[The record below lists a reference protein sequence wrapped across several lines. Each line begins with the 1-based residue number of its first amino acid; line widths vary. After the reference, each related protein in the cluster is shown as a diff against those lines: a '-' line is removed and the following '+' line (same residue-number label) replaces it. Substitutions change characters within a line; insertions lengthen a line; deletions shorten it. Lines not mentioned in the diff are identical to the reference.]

1 MTSLTIPQQ
10 IDGLR
15 LRLSRFTQGHVNA
28 SYIGWLNDLKVVK
41 YSNQRFISHTTE
53 TCLRYLQSFA
63 DTHNRF
69 YAIEELATGQ
79 MLGTLTV
86 YANLHHQTADI
97 GILIGATQHWGQ
109 GLGQEAFELA
119 MRALASTGQIRKIT
133 AGTMACNVGMV
144 KIMERSGMH
153 LEATR
158 KAQELLDG
166 QPMDVLYYA
175 HFVNTNVPTA
185 ANASSAP

>member
-28 SYIGWLNDLKVVK
+28 SYIGWLNDPKVVK
-41 YSNQRFISHTTE
+41 YSNQRFISHTPE
-53 TCLRYLQSFA
+53 TCLGYLQSFA
-63 DTHNRF
+63 NTHNRF
-69 YAIEELATGQ
+69 YAIEELATAQ

-86 YANLHHQTADI
+86 YANLPHQTADI

-144 KIMERSGMH
+144 KIMERSGMY

-175 HFVNTNVPTA
+175 HFVNTNVPTP
-185 ANASSAP
+185 ANAP

>member
-15 LRLSRFTQGHVNA
+15 LRLSRFTKGHVNA
-28 SYIGWLNDLKVVK
+28 SYIGWLNDPKVVK
-41 YSNQRFISHTTE
+41 YSNQRFIRHTPE
-53 TCLRYLQSFA
+53 TCLRYLESFA

-119 MRALASTGQIRKIT
+119 MRELASTGQIRKIT

-158 KAQELLDG
+158 KAQELLDD
-166 QPMDVLYYA
+166 QPMDVLYFAQY
-175 HFVNTNVPTA
+175 VNTDVPTA
-185 ANASSAP
+185 ANASPAP

>member
-1 MTSLTIPQQ
+1 MTTLNLPQQ

-15 LRLSRFTQGHVNA
+15 LCLSCFTQGHVNA
-28 SYIGWLNDLKVVK
+28 SYIGWLNDPNVVK
-41 YSNQRFISHTTE
+41 YSNQRFISHTSE
-53 TCLRYLQSFA
+53 TCLHYLQSFSG
-63 DTHNRF
+63 TSNCF
-69 YAIEELATGQ
+69 YAIEEAATGQ

-97 GILIGATQHWGQ
+97 GILIGPTQHWGQ

-119 MRALASTGQIRKIT
+119 MRTLASTGQIRKIT

-166 QPMDVLYYA
+166 QPVDVLYFA
-175 HFVNTNVPTA
+175 QFVNTDVPST
-185 ANASSAP
+185 ANASPAP

>member
-1 MTSLTIPQQ
+1 MMSLNMPQQ

-28 SYIGWLNDLKVVK
+28 SYIGWLNDPKVVT
-41 YSNQRFISHTTE
+41 YSNQRFVSHTPE
-53 TCLRYLQSFA
+53 TCFRYLQSFSG
-63 DTHNRF
+63 TNNCF

-86 YANLHHQTADI
+86 YANLHHETADI

-119 MRALASTGQIRKIT
+119 MRALASTGQVRKIT

-166 QPMDVLYYA
+166 QPIDVLYFSQ
-175 HFVNTNVPTA
+175 FVNTDV
-185 ANASSAP
+185 

>member
-1 MTSLTIPQQ
+1 MKIPAV
-10 IDGLR
+10 
-15 LRLSRFTQGHVNA
+15 RLSRFTQAHVNA
-28 SYIGWLNDLKVVK
+28 SYIGWLNDPSVVK
-41 YSNQRFISHTTE
+41 YSNQRFISHTPE

-69 YAIEELATGQ
+69 YATEELATGQ
-79 MLGTLTV
+79 MLGALTV

-119 MRALASTGQIRKIT
+119 MRALASTGKIRKIT

-144 KIMERSGMH
+144 KIMERSGMY

-166 QPMDVLYYA
+166 QPMDVLSYA
-175 HFVNTNVPTA
+175 HFVNTNVPTP
-185 ANASSAP
+185 ANAP

>member
-1 MTSLTIPQQ
+1 MTPFNMPQQ

-15 LRLSRFTQGHVNA
+15 LRLRRFTSGHVTAN
-28 SYIGWLNDLKVVK
+28 YIAWLNDPKVVT
-41 YSNQRFISHTTE
+41 YSNQRFLSHTPE
-53 TCLRYLQSFA
+53 TCVHYLQSFSG
-63 DTHNRF
+63 TNNCF
-69 YAIEELATGQ
+69 YAIEELANGQ

-97 GILIGATQHWGQ
+97 GILIGPTQHWGQ

-158 KAQELLDG
+158 KAQEILDG
-166 QPMDVLYYA
+166 QPMDVLYFA
-175 HFVNTNVPTA
+175 QFVKTDV
-185 ANASSAP
+185 

>member
-1 MTSLTIPQQ
+1 MTTLNLPQK

-15 LRLSRFTQGHVNA
+15 LYLSCFTQGHVNT
-28 SYIGWLNDLKVVK
+28 SYICWLNDPNVVK
-41 YSNQRFISHTTE
+41 YSNQRFISHTSE
-53 TCLRYLQSFA
+53 TCLQYLQTFVG
-63 DTHNRF
+63 THNRF
-69 YAIEELATGQ
+69 YAIEELATGR

-97 GILIGATQHWGQ
+97 GILIGSQQHWGQ

-119 MRALASTGQIRKIT
+119 MRVLASTGQIRKVT
-133 AGTMACNVGMV
+133 AGTMACNAGMV

-166 QPMDVLYYA
+166 QPVDVLYFA
-175 HFVNTNVPTA
+175 KFINTDVPST
-185 ANASSAP
+185 ANASPAP

>member
-15 LRLSRFTQGHVNA
+15 LRLSPCTQEHVNA
-28 SYIGWLNDLKVVK
+28 SYIGWLNDPNVVK
-41 YSNQRFISHTTE
+41 YSNQRFISHTPE
-53 TCLRYLQSFA
+53 TCLHYLQSFA
-63 DTHNRF
+63 DTNNRF
-69 YAIEELATGQ
+69 YAIKELATGQ

-166 QPMDVLYYA
+166 QPVDILYFA
-175 HFVNTNVPTA
+175 KFVNTDVPST
-185 ANASSAP
+185 ANASPKP

>member
-1 MTSLTIPQQ
+1 MMSLTIPQHL
-10 IDGLR
+10 DGVR
-15 LRLSRFTQGHVNA
+15 LRLSRFTQGHLNA
-28 SYIGWLNDLKVVK
+28 SYIGWLNDPNVVK
-41 YSNQRFISHTTE
+41 YSNQRFISHTSE
-53 TCLRYLQSFA
+53 TCLHYLQTFVG
-63 DTHNRF
+63 THNRF

-86 YANLHHQTADI
+86 YANLHHETADI
-97 GILIGATQHWGQ
+97 GILIGSQQHWGQ

-158 KAQELLDG
+158 KAQEILDG
-166 QPMDVLYYA
+166 QPMDVLYFA
-175 HFVNTNVPTA
+175 QFVNADV
-185 ANASSAP
+185 

>member
-1 MTSLTIPQQ
+1 MMSLNMPQQ

-15 LRLSRFTQGHVNA
+15 LRLSRFTLGHVNV
-28 SYIGWLNDLKVVK
+28 SYIGWLNDPKVVT
-41 YSNQRFISHTTE
+41 YSNQRFVSHTPE
-53 TCLRYLQSFA
+53 TCVHYLQSFSG
-63 DTHNRF
+63 TNNCF

-97 GILIGATQHWGQ
+97 GILIGSRQHWGQ

-158 KAQELLDG
+158 KAQEILDG
-166 QPMDVLYYA
+166 QPMDVLYFA
-175 HFVNTNVPTA
+175 QFVKTDV
-185 ANASSAP
+185 

>member
-1 MTSLTIPQQ
+1 MLSLNMPQQ
-10 IDGLR
+10 IDGMR
-15 LRLSRFTQGHVNA
+15 LHLSRFTQGHVNA
-28 SYIGWLNDLKVVK
+28 SYIGWLNDPNVVK
-41 YSNQRFISHTTE
+41 YSNQRFISHTSE
-53 TCLRYLQSFA
+53 TCLHYQSFA
-63 DTHNRF
+63 GTNNRF
-69 YAIEELATGQ
+69 YAIEELATAQ

-97 GILIGATQHWGQ
+97 GILIGAKQHWGR

-133 AGTMACNVGMV
+133 AGTMASNVGMV

-158 KAQELLDG
+158 KAQEIFDG
-166 QPMDVLYYA
+166 HPMDVLYFA
-175 HFVNTNVPTA
+175 KFVNTDA
-185 ANASSAP
+185 

>member
-1 MTSLTIPQQ
+1 MTSLNLPQQ

-15 LRLSRFTQGHVNA
+15 LRLTRFTKGHVNA
-28 SYIGWLNDLKVVK
+28 SYIGWLNDPKVVT
-41 YSNQRFISHTTE
+41 YSNQRFISHTSE
-53 TCLRYLQSFA
+53 TCLHYLQGFSG
-63 DTHNRF
+63 TSNCF
-69 YAIEELATGQ
+69 YAIEEVATGQ

-86 YANLHHQTADI
+86 YANLHHHTADI
-97 GILIGATQHWGQ
+97 GILIGPKQHWGQ

-119 MRALASTGQIRKIT
+119 MRELASTGQIRKIT

-166 QPMDVLYYA
+166 QPVDVLYFA
-175 HFVNTNVPTA
+175 QFVNTDVPST
-185 ANASSAP
+185 ANASHAP

>member
-15 LRLSRFTQGHVNA
+15 LRLSRFTQEHVNA
-28 SYIGWLNDLKVVK
+28 SYIGWLNDPKVMK
-41 YSNQRFISHTTE
+41 YSNQRFIRHTPE
-53 TCLRYLQSFA
+53 TCVRYLQSFT
-63 DTHNRF
+63 DTNNRF
-69 YAIEELATGQ
+69 YAIEELVTGQ

-109 GLGQEAFELA
+109 GFGQEAFELA

-133 AGTMACNVGMV
+133 AGTMSRNVGMV
-144 KIMERSGMH
+144 KIMQRSGMH
-153 LEATR
+153 LEALR

-166 QPMDVLYYA
+166 QPVDVLYFA
-175 HFVNTNVPTA
+175 QFVNTDVPSI
-185 ANASSAP
+185 ANASPVP

>member
-1 MTSLTIPQQ
+1 MMSLTMPQQ

-15 LRLSRFTQGHVNA
+15 LRLSRFTRGHVNA
-28 SYIGWLNDLKVVK
+28 SYIGWLNDPNVVT
-41 YSNQRFISHTTE
+41 YSNQRFISHTPE
-53 TCLRYLQSFA
+53 TCLHYLQSFA
-63 DTHNRF
+63 GTHNRF

-86 YANLHHQTADI
+86 YANLHHHTADI
-97 GILIGATQHWGQ
+97 GILIGTQQHWGQ

-119 MRALASTGQIRKIT
+119 LRALASSGQIRKIT

-158 KAQELLDG
+158 KAHELLDG
-166 QPMDVLYYA
+166 QPVDVLYFA
-175 HFVNTNVPTA
+175 KFLNTDVPST

>member
-1 MTSLTIPQQ
+1 
-10 IDGLR
+10 
-15 LRLSRFTQGHVNA
+15 
-28 SYIGWLNDLKVVK
+28 
-41 YSNQRFISHTTE
+41 
-53 TCLRYLQSFA
+53 
-63 DTHNRF
+63 
-69 YAIEELATGQ
+69 

-166 QPMDVLYYA
+166 QPMDVLYFA
-175 HFVNTNVPTA
+175 QFVNTDVPTT
-185 ANASSAP
+185 ANASPAP